1 MSFSTISDFPRLR
14 HLLVPDLPFI
24 DHQYA
29 NLSRFMERK
38 IPGTA
43 ERRREV
49 ELRLFA
55 DARGRCPFLRKM
67 TFGHLTHYRWS
78 NAEVY
83 VRQGL

>member
-1 MSFSTISDFPRLR
+1 
-14 HLLVPDLPFI
+14 
-24 DHQYA
+24 
-29 NLSRFMERK
+29 MERK
-38 IPGTA
+38 VPSTA

-55 DARGRCPFLRKM
+55 DVRGQCPSLRKM

-78 NAEVY
+78 NGEVY

>member
-1 MSFSTISDFPRLR
+1 
-14 HLLVPDLPFI
+14 
-24 DHQYA
+24 
-29 NLSRFMERK
+29 MERK
-38 IPGTA
+38 VPGTA

-55 DARGRCPFLRKM
+55 DARGCCPSLRKM

-78 NAEVY
+78 DGEVY